1 MTNSHR
7 WSLGAPGRVHP
18 VVRERRIRELAKVAL
33 SVVAPAVLALAITAE
48 LPSRDLA
55 VIVGAIIA
63 VIAVVALMVNSR
75 LEVTVTLLAIYLG
88 TLDGPV
94 KLLFGAHEETASIPN
109 VLVLA
114 VCLGAVM
121 RIVVHKKPVRLPP
134 LSGWVLAFVGVVVV
148 EAFNP
153 KTGGALKVVAGF
165 RQQLQFVP
173 FFFFGFYLLRSK
185 RRFRQLFI
193 IVGVIAAANG
203 LVAAYQTE
211 LSPAQLASWGP
222 GYHNLIYVPEEKSGS
237 GRTYVSEGETRVRPP
252 GLGSE
257 AGFSGDTG
265 EIALPFCLALLATAR
280 KRKWVAALLCMGALV
295 ALIAGL
301 GRSQLIGGGLGVC
314 AFAGLS
320 LLAGQR
326 VTRALGALLVILVL
340 GVPVGALVVTSLRSG
355 TFKRYENINPTSS
368 STALHKEGAWE
379 LIPHYLSVAPF
390 GFGLG
395 SVGPVAGVGGK
406 DKQLLEGHGVSS
418 ETQYNFIVN
427 ETGAPGL
434 VVWVSLSLFML
445 ALIARGMRKVREP
458 DLAIMLAGV
467 FAPFISLF
475 FEATSGAFT
484 DSAFAGPYFWMSIGV
499 AAYWLV
505 GPGREL
511 ARRRAPKLS
520 NHPATGAVNAQLALS

>member
-1 MTNSHR
+1 MINSQR
-7 WSLGAPGRVHP
+7 WSPGAPGRIHP
-18 VVRERRIRELAKVAL
+18 AVRDRRIRDVGRVGL
-33 SVVAPAVLALAITAE
+33 SVVVPTVLALAITAE
-48 LPSRDLA
+48 LPSRDLGM
-55 VIVGAIIA
+55 VLGAIVA
-63 VIAVVALMVNSR
+63 VLAVVALMLSSR

-121 RIVVHKKPVRLPP
+121 RIIVHKQPMRLPP

-153 KTGGALKVVAGF
+153 KTAGALKVVAGF

-222 GYHNLIYVPEEKSGS
+222 GYHNLIYVPEEKSGT
-237 GRTYVSEGETRVRPP
+237 GRVYVSEGEARVRPP
-252 GLGSE
+252 GLGSD

-265 EIALPFCLALLATAR
+265 EIALPFCLALLATSR
-280 KRKWVAALLCMGALV
+280 RRKWVAALLCLGALV
-295 ALIAGL
+295 AVMAGLSRAQVVGAGL
-301 GRSQLIGGGLGVC
+301 GVV

-320 LLAGQR
+320 VLAGRR
-326 VTRALGALLVILVL
+326 VTRVLGALLVIGVL
-340 GVPVGALVVTSLRSG
+340 AIPVGALVVTSLRSG
-355 TFKRYENINPTSS
+355 TFKRYESISPTSS
-368 STALHKEGAWE
+368 STTLHKEGAWE

-395 SVGPVAGVGGK
+395 SVGSVASVGGK

-418 ETQYNFIVN
+418 ETQYNLIVN
-427 ETGAPGL
+427 ELGAPGL
-434 VVWVSLSLFML
+434 VVWVALSLFML
-445 ALIARGMRKVREP
+445 LLIVRGMRKVREGE
-458 DLAIMLAGV
+458 LAIMLAGV

-475 FEATSGAFT
+475 LEGTSGAFT
-484 DSAFAGPYFWMSIGV
+484 DSAFAGPYFWLSIGV
-499 AAYWLV
+499 AAYWFV

-511 ARRRAPKLS
+511 ARHREPKLARS
-520 NHPATGAVNAQLALS
+520 SSGGVNARLALS